1 MAPFSARLLLADA
14 RNIIGGYYHGTTEP
28 RVGADIFQL
37 AAVFWIRMQR
47 DFDKAL
53 LAWFKVVKIL
63 GPACPLFSYQC
74 FAVRIETVSH
84 DKSLLSGHRRAGQG
98 LSPSVVR
105 CSL

>member
-63 GPACPLFSYQC
+63 GPACLFFHYQC
-74 FAVRIETVSH
+74 LAVWIETICH
-84 DKSLLSGHRRAGQG
+84 DKW
-98 LSPSVVR
+98 SP
-105 CSL
+105 